1 MERRFGNNRFGG
13 RGGGRGGSGGGFRR
27 SFGPR
32 EMHDATCSECGK
44 QCQVPFV
51 PAKDENGNLRPV
63 YCLDCFKKRKAAERG
78 ETLPSKPAEQAEES
92 EDEEESED
100 SEDF

>member
-1 MERRFGNNRFGG
+1 MERRFGNSRFGN
-13 RGGGRGGSGGGFRR
+13 RSGGARGGFRKP
-27 SFGPR
+27 FGPR
-32 EMHDATCSECGK
+32 EMHDAVCTDCGQ

-51 PAKDENGNLRPV
+51 PAKDEQGNLRPV

-78 ETLPSKPAEQAEES
+78 ETLPSKPAEQTEEA
-92 EDEEESED
+92 EEESED